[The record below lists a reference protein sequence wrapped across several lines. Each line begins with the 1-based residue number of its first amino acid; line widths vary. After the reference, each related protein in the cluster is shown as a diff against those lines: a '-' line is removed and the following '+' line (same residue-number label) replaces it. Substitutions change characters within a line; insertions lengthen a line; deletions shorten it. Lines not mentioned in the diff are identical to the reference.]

1 MQNVNINI
9 LWAENTSNCYSMLL
23 NVVCCLSLVVTHLT
37 HSILNHQTYW
47 KKAKQSLSVL
57 LQPARVSG

>member
-9 LWAENTSNCYSMLL
+9 LWAENTSNCYSILL

-47 KKAKQSLSVL
+47 KKAKQSLSV
-57 LQPARVSG
+57 